1 MFILLKTVYEKLPFM
16 YYNVLA
22 LDCHRRSY
30 CLDSYIAELLSSP
43 TRAVGPLGTLTV
55 MGNSV
60 GCGSGLEVS
69 GACCTPIRTLAFDQR
84 KPVEAVGA
92 SSYVA

>member
-1 MFILLKTVYEKLPFM
+1 MPTSTTCTADTTCLPRPTRIFIVTKLAFILLKNVYEKLPFM

-60 GCGSGLEVS
+60 GCGSGL
-69 GACCTPIRTLAFDQR
+69 
-84 KPVEAVGA
+84 
-92 SSYVA
+92 

>member
-1 MFILLKTVYEKLPFM
+1 M

-43 TRAVGPLGTLTV
+43 TRAAGPLGTLTV

>member
-1 MFILLKTVYEKLPFM
+1 MLGGHDVLTSPHTYLHRRKAGAFILLKKVYEKLPFM

-43 TRAVGPLGTLTV
+43 TRAVGSLGTLTV

-60 GCGSGLEVS
+60 GCGSGL
-69 GACCTPIRTLAFDQR
+69 
-84 KPVEAVGA
+84 
-92 SSYVA
+92 

>member
-1 MFILLKTVYEKLPFM
+1 M

-60 GCGSGLEVS
+60 GCGSGL
-69 GACCTPIRTLAFDQR
+69 
-84 KPVEAVGA
+84 
-92 SSYVA
+92 